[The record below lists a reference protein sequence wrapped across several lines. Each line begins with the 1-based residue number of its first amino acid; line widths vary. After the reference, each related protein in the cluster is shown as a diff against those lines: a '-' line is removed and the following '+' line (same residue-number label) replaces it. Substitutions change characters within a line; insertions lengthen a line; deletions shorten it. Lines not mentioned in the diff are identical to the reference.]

1 MSQDNTPKIKKF
13 DPDYNIRTCIKCGRG
28 IGAEVEYNEA
38 TDRIIVSCHACGY
51 KYDMHPRVRKEGG
64 GDETR

>member
-13 DPDYNIRTCIKCGRG
+13 DPAYNIRTCVKCGR
-28 IGAEVEYNEA
+28 ILGAKLTYNEP
-38 TDRIIVSCHACGY
+38 TDRLIVRCCECGY
-51 KYDMHPRVRKEGG
+51 TYDMHPKVRKEGG